1 MRRSPRDGRTGEAPR
16 KTVVLASPLVR
27 RIPVVLFLAV
37 FVLSAAALLNPGAAL
52 VKLAALTVL
61 LLAVLVVLEVVSSD
75 LGGPGAM
82 QQ

>member
-1 MRRSPRDGRTGEAPR
+1 M
-16 KTVVLASPLVR
+16 
-27 RIPVVLFLAV
+27 VLFLAV

-52 VKLAALTVL
+52 EKLAALTVL